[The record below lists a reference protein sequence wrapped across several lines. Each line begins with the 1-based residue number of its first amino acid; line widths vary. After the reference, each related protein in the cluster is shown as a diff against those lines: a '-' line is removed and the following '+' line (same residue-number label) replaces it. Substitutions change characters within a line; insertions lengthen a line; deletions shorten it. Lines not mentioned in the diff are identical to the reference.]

1 MRTTKTKYNDNFIDD
16 HSGIAR
22 LGPIADAIRD
32 SGRNR
37 TMPNTAIIRKKS
49 TTTNN
54 NRNKGDNTI
63 FVARHK
69 ALHAYCLEQGL
80 ITRDTPSYFKRV
92 PIRTIKGKD
101 VIGVLSMELASFT
114 NSYTEIPLHG
124 CHVEPGLELDIE
136 DIRIGAGAPRKYQVR
151 KVS

>member
-1 MRTTKTKYNDNFIDD
+1 MRTKYNDNMIDD

-37 TMPNTAIIRKKS
+37 TMPTAIVRKRS
-49 TTTNN
+49 TINN
-54 NRNKGDNTI
+54 SKNKGDNTI

-80 ITRDTPSYFKRV
+80 ITRDTPAYFRRV

-136 DIRIGAGAPRKYQVR
+136 DIRVGAGAPRKYQVR
-151 KVS
+151 KVA